1 MSIEILKNETELS
14 DEQLDAEIEE
24 RDLSDV
30 AAFFDNT
37 EDYVEKLDLSPG
49 QQTDVRTQAFVNG
62 TQTGIKIALR
72 HWRNKNSLKA
82 TFRALLLILL
92 SLLKGDVAVQVCK
105 YLSQRC
111 KLFNVY

>member
-1 MSIEILKNETELS
+1 MSIEILEKKTEIS

-37 EDYVEKLDLSPG
+37 EDYLEKLELSPG

-62 TQTGIKIALR
+62 THTGMKLALR
-72 HWRNKNSLKA
+72 LWRNKNPLKA

-92 SLLKGDVAVQVCK
+92 SLSKGDVAVQVCK